1 MTTNIFMKKIEDIEA
16 ELKRIK
22 KKYDV
27 KAITITRSKLLDLY
41 GTWEGDVDIILKD
54 LYRRRE
60 RKGRTDEWISS

>member
-1 MTTNIFMKKIEDIEA
+1 MKKIEDIEA

-27 KAITITRSKLLDLY
+27 KAITIKRSKLLDLY

-60 RKGRTDEWISS
+60 RKGRTDESISS

>member
-27 KAITITRSKLLDLY
+27 MAVTIKRFKLLDLY
-41 GTWEGDVDIILKD
+41 GSWEGDVDIILKD

-60 RKGRTDEWISS
+60 RKGRTNEWISS

>member
-27 KAITITRSKLLDLY
+27 KAITIKRSKLLDLY
-41 GTWEGDVDIILKD
+41 GSWEGDVDIILKD
-54 LYRRRE
+54 LYRHRE
-60 RKGRTDEWISS
+60 RRGRTNEWISS

>member
-27 KAITITRSKLLDLY
+27 KAITIKRSKLLDLY